1 MSSITA
7 KLDPERT
14 NRWLLI
20 GALVLAVF
28 AGVLIFAAL
37 ASGGGDDDKASANI
51 AAGDNDVLVAKDK
64 ITEGSQITAEMF
76 RVAKFNEDDLVA
88 NHISNI
94 DAYIGQ
100 TVTTDILK
108 GQQLSRENI
117 ASTTDDPRADQLAF
131 KVDSG
136 MRAIGVA
143 VNDVSTFGGLVVPG
157 DHVDV
162 VVTYD
167 EKDSNAE
174 NAQKWRRISTV
185 LQNVTVKAR
194 EQVEVQR
201 VNPVDGN
208 GTTDDGSTDEGEPP
222 IVNSDEFNQ
231 RPEDFDPDG
240 GVSVVTLQLTP
251 QDIQALVL
259 ADSLGEVTLV
269 LRKFGDDTITPI
281 EDVRVPVYD

>member
-76 RVAKFNEDDLVA
+76 RVAKFNEGDLVA

-201 VNPVDGN
+201 VNPLG
-208 GTTDDGSTDEGEPP
+208 GSSGDSATPTADEPP

>member
-20 GALVLAVF
+20 GALVLAVL

-37 ASGGGDDDKASANI
+37 ASGGGDDDKASANVP
-51 AAGDNDVLVAKDK
+51 AGANDVLVAKET
-64 ITEGSQITAEMF
+64 IRQGTALTEDMF
-76 RVAKFNEDDLVA
+76 RTARFNDDDLVA
-88 NHISNI
+88 NHIS
-94 DAYIGQ
+94 DAKAVVGQ

-117 ASTTDDPRADQLAF
+117 ASATDDDRANQLAF
-131 KVDSG
+131 KLDPG
-136 MRAIGVA
+136 MRGIGVA

-185 LQNVTVKAR
+185 LQNVQVVAR

-201 VNPVDGN
+201 VNPLGDS
-208 GTTDDGSTDEGEPP
+208 STDNATPTADEPP
-222 IVNSDEFNQ
+222 IVNSDDFNK

-240 GVSVVTLQLTP
+240 GVSVVTLALTP
-251 QDIQALVL
+251 QDVQALVL

-269 LRKFGDDTITPI
+269 LRKFGEDSIAPI
-281 EDVRVPVYD
+281 EDLRVPVYE